1 MAAFRG
7 DTPPLLGQ
15 LREESSRADV
25 MRDFL
30 SNLTV
35 QHQVEPIRGI
45 LDGVATGVV
54 LGHVTV
60 AFARYGAPVRLTMTP
75 SASEICW
82 VVPLEAMTVS
92 APGQPETKLRDGF
105 VLARE
110 EPTVLVPANW
120 DGAVFVT
127 TTEERLREY
136 RRELSGEDSAR
147 LRVQAGPSR
156 APHSGVVDA
165 AWHYVD
171 RMLAVWP
178 RASAPMLAAFEQVM
192 LSALLIE
199 LPVTL
204 APGLSAAGDRASS
217 AIHVRRAAAWARSR
231 VGSKIT
237 VDEWAAA
244 TGISVRHLQKVFQD
258 VHGCTPVEYLLAMRL
273 GRARQ
278 LLQHPGEESTVA
290 QIAEQVGLRHLGRFA
305 SAYKQRFDELPSQ
318 TRRRAVALRA

>member
-1 MAAFRG
+1 MRAFRG
-7 DTPPLLGQ
+7 ETPPLLGQ

-25 MRDFL
+25 MREFL

-35 QHQVEPIRGI
+35 QHAVEHIRGVV
-45 LDGVATGVV
+45 DGLATGVV

-60 AFARYGAPVRLTMTP
+60 AFARYGAPVRLSMAP

-82 VVPLEAMTVS
+82 VVPLETMTVS
-92 APGQPETKLRDGF
+92 APGQPKTRLRDGF
-105 VLARE
+105 ALARE
-110 EPTVLVPANW
+110 EPTVLVPAAW
-120 DGAVFVT
+120 EGAVFVT

-136 RRELSGEDSAR
+136 RRELSGEDSAL

-199 LPVTL
+199 LPIAL
-204 APGLSAAGDRASS
+204 APELSAAGNGASS
-217 AIHVRRAAAWARSR
+217 AIHVRRAIAWARPR

-278 LLQHPGEESTVA
+278 LLQHAGEESSVA